1 MSPEEEE
8 KKSYYQYYEQVNVQK
23 IHHFY
28 ISSSIE
34 DPCHYVDM
42 IHKIQSASPDD
53 IVYLHLN
60 TEGGWLDTGIQLINA
75 IQSSNAH
82 IVCSIESR
90 CYSLGTLIFL
100 AADEFVVHDDC
111 TMMIHNYSGGVYG
124 KGNEQVARLDATI
137 KWFEQ
142 LARKYYIP
150 FLTEQELNLVLKGQ
164 DIWMHS
170 DEIKSRLENMVKI
183 IEAKKAEELARAEMP
198 PAPKAKKV
206 PKPKRENKPDNKSN
220 PT

>member
-1 MSPEEEE
+1 
-8 KKSYYQYYEQVNVQK
+8 
-23 IHHFY
+23 
-28 ISSSIE
+28 
-34 DPCHYVDM
+34 
-42 IHKIQSASPDD
+42 
-53 IVYLHLN
+53 
-60 TEGGWLDTGIQLINA
+60 
-75 IQSSNAH
+75 
-82 IVCSIESR
+82 
-90 CYSLGTLIFL
+90 
-100 AADEFVVHDDC
+100 
-111 TMMIHNYSGGVYG
+111 
-124 KGNEQVARLDATI
+124 VARLDATI